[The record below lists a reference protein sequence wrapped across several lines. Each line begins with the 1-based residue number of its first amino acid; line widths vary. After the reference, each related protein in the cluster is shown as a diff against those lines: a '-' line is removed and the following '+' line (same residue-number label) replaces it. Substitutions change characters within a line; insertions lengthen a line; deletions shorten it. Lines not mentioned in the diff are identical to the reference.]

1 MYFFSTNT
9 WKYMRCLRFKGDCF
23 LRSYATAKT
32 KKTQSKRHPLLVIV
46 NQDVTFIKLIERQVF
61 YVE

>member
-1 MYFFSTNT
+1 
-9 WKYMRCLRFKGDCF
+9 MRCLRFKGDCF

-46 NQDVTFIKLIERQVF
+46 NQEVTFIKLIERQVF